1 MGMTAILS
9 VAANVVPFPPVVTD
23 QITQSELAIVATLR
37 SRMRALEAQV
47 EAAETDI
54 RTRLDAGCEVE
65 SGERSV
71 ELKAN
76 SRRSVAWREVA
87 ERLAVRAFGK
97 KRGELYCPRV
107 LAATAPSI
115 TYSLKI
121 S

>member
-1 MGMTAILS
+1 MATQIVSAGAS
-9 VAANVVPFPPVVTD
+9 VVPFPQIAID
-23 QITQSELAIVATLR
+23 QITQAELVIVVTLR
-37 SRMRALEAQV
+37 SRMRALEVQV

-54 RTRLDAGCEVE
+54 RARMDAGCEVE
-65 SGERSV
+65 TGERSV

-87 ERLAVRAFGK
+87 ERLAIKAFGK